1 MRDAKALHSDKG
13 FTLMEVMIAI
23 VVLTVGLTGLA
34 AMLGD
39 ALTYMQGSQNAFIAQ
54 QKVEEAIESIFTA
67 KYDNSITF
75 AQIANTTSTPPG
87 IFITGPLPLL
97 QPAPNGLVGTVAA
110 GGANP
115 DYIMNPGPDGIL
127 GTADDIQEPL
137 WNFTRTIAI
146 APAPCA
152 AVGQTNVTTVTVTV
166 NYTSGMFKHSYSMQ
180 TCISAFN

>member
-1 MRDAKALHSDKG
+1 MRDRKALRSDKG

-23 VVLTVGLTGLA
+23 VVLTIGLTGLA

-67 KYDNSITF
+67 KYDNTITF
-75 AQIANTTSTPPG
+75 ASIANTNSVPPG
-87 IFITGPLPLL
+87 IFLAGPQPIL
-97 QPAPNGLVGTVAA
+97 QPGTNGLVGTAA
-110 GGANP
+110 GAGANP
-115 DYIMNPGPDGIL
+115 EYIINPGPDGIL
-127 GTADDIQEPL
+127 GTADDIKVPL

-166 NYTSGMFKHSYSMQ
+166 NYTSGRVPHSYSMQ
-180 TCISAFN
+180 TCVSAFN

>member
-1 MRDAKALHSDKG
+1 MRDAKARRSDKG
-13 FTLMEVMIAI
+13 FTLMETMIAI

-39 ALTYMQGSQNAFIAQ
+39 ALTYMQGSQDGFIAQ

-67 KYDNSITF
+67 KYDDSITF
-75 AQIANTTSTPPG
+75 ANIANTTSVPPG
-87 IFITGPLPLL
+87 LFLTGPQPIL
-97 QPAPNGLVGTVAA
+97 QPGPNGLVGTTADDA
-110 GGANP
+110 ANP
-115 DYIMNPGPDGIL
+115 AYILYPGPDGIL
-127 GTADDIQEPL
+127 GTGDDVKVTL
-137 WNFTRTIAI
+137 YRFTRTIAI

-166 NYTSGMFKHSYSMQ
+166 NYTSGVFPHSYSMQ